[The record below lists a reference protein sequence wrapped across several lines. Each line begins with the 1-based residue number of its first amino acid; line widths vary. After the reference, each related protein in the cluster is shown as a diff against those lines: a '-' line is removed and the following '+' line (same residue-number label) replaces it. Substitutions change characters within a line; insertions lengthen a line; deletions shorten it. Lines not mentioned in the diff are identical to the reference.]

1 MSHKNMYTIHP
12 FTGEDAKPFVI
23 DANVKVIA
31 TPGHTLDSVS
41 VIVNNCTSGF
51 GHLEDMVLWSY
62 GLGLSVVAVI
72 AGDLFEKE
80 EDIHDDSV
88 WIEAGSEDQAKQ
100 RESRAAVLA
109 LADWVVPGHGPPF
122 KVNRE

>member
-1 MSHKNMYTIHP
+1 MSHKTLYTLHP
-12 FTGEDAKPFVI
+12 FTGDDAKPFVI

-41 VIVNNCTSGF
+41 VIVNNCTSSGF
-51 GHLEDMVLWSY
+51 SHLLESMGPES
-62 GLGLSVVAVI
+62 GLSVVAVI

-80 EDIHDDSV
+80 EDLQDENV

-100 RESRAAVLA
+100 V
-109 LADWVVPGHGPPF
+109 
-122 KVNRE
+122 

>member
-1 MSHKNMYTIHP
+1 M
-12 FTGEDAKPFVI
+12 
-23 DANVKVIA
+23 IA

-51 GHLEDMVLWSY
+51 SHLLEN
-62 GLGLSVVAVI
+62 LGPDSVVAVI

-80 EDIHDDSV
+80 EDLQDESV

-100 RESRAAVLA
+100 VL
-109 LADWVVPGHGPPF
+109 LVPSHQSCHGDYSGGKIVVSEPIF
-122 KVNRE
+122 

>member
-1 MSHKNMYTIHP
+1 MCRAFDNNLDKERANLVFFSVSHKNLYTLHP
-12 FTGEDAKPFVI
+12 FTGDDAKPFVI

-51 GHLEDMVLWSY
+51 SHLLENLGPDS
-62 GLGLSVVAVI
+62 GLSVVAVI

-80 EDIHDDSV
+80 EDLQDESV

-100 RESRAAVLA
+100 V
-109 LADWVVPGHGPPF
+109 
-122 KVNRE
+122 